1 MAASSSVTLGCHCCF
16 RRHLG
21 VWEYME
27 RQKRSIQST
36 EAENGSFLF
45 FSKIK
50 GDLIEFFHIFYTF
63 YCMFVYGIMLVPKV
77 SLHINVHFN
86 IVCTNHRFFRKVAS
100 HQHGGSRKRTQVSRG
115 ENKASGEQIEISDY
129 LERAPLLFVSLYL

>member
-1 MAASSSVTLGCHCCF
+1 MSLLLQKTF
-16 RRHLG
+16 RGLG
-21 VWEYME
+21 VHGETEEVDSVHRRRE
-27 RQKRSIQST
+27 RV
-36 EAENGSFLF
+36 LF
-45 FSKIK
+45 FFKIK
-50 GDLIEFFHIFYTF
+50 GDLIEFFHILYTF

-86 IVCTNHRFFRKVAS
+86 IVCTNHRFLQKVTS

-115 ENKASGEQIEISDY
+115 ENKATGEQIEISDY